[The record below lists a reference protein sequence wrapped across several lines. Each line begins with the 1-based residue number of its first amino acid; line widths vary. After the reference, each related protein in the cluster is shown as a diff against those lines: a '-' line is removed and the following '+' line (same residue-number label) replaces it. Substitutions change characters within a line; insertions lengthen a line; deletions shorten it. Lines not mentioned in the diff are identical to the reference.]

1 VRDDNVSIKIVTDST
16 ADIPPHLAEELD
28 ITVLP
33 VYINIG
39 ENSYLDGV
47 ELTREEF
54 YENLP
59 TYDSHP
65 KTSSPS
71 LGSVVDAYERLA
83 GEGATQILSIHVAL
97 TLSGVQNVAHAAAQS
112 VKSVAVTVFDSQQ
125 LTLGLGF
132 QVLAAARAAAAGRS
146 LGEIVEM
153 LQGMVHRVYSFAVLD
168 TLEYLW
174 RGGRLSRV
182 QASVGNLLRIK
193 PMVLLYQGGLTL
205 EKTRTARGAL
215 VRLHQSVRDLAPLE
229 NLAVV
234 HAGAREKADALWAQF
249 RHFVP
254 GIDTPI
260 TTQVAPAI
268 GVHVGPRAVGL
279 VCVRAAA

>member
-1 VRDDNVSIKIVTDST
+1 VSIKIVTDST

-65 KTSSPS
+65 KTSAPS
-71 LGSVVDAYERLA
+71 LGSVVEAYERLA
-83 GEGATQILSIHVAL
+83 GEGATQIISIHVAL

-112 VKSVAVTVFDSQQ
+112 VKSAAVTVFDSQQ

-132 QVLAAARAAAAGRS
+132 QALAAARAAALGHSR
-146 LGEIVEM
+146 GEILEM

-168 TLEYLW
+168 TLEYLR

-182 QASVGNLLRIK
+182 QAGVGNLLRIK
-193 PMVLLYQGGLTL
+193 PLLLLYEGELTL
-205 EKTRTARGAL
+205 EKTRTTRGAL
-215 VRLHQSVRDLAPLE
+215 ARLQQGVRELALLE

-234 HAGAREKADALWAQF
+234 HAGAREKADELWAQF

-254 GIDTPI
+254 RIDTPI
-260 TTQVAPAI
+260 TTQVTPAI

-279 VCVRAAA
+279 VCVQAAV

>member
-1 VRDDNVSIKIVTDST
+1 MSIRVVTDST
-16 ADIPPHLAEELD
+16 ADIPTHLAEELG

-47 ELTREEF
+47 ELTREAF

-59 TYDSHP
+59 TYDVHP
-65 KTSSPS
+65 KTSAPS
-71 LGSVVDAYERLA
+71 LGSVVEAYERLA

-97 TLSGVQNVAHAAAQS
+97 TLSGVQNVAHAAAQA
-112 VKSVAVTVFDSQQ
+112 VKSVAVTVFDSRQ

-132 QVLAAARAAAAGRS
+132 QALAAAKAAAAGRS
-146 LGEIVEM
+146 MGEIVEM
-153 LQGMVHRVYSFAVLD
+153 LQGMVHRIYAFAALD
-168 TLEYLW
+168 TLEYLR

-193 PMVLLYQGGLTL
+193 PLLRLYAGGLTL
-205 EKTRTARGAL
+205 EKTRTTRGVLA
-215 VRLHQSVRDLAPLE
+215 RLHQTVRDLAPLE

-234 HAGAREKADALWAQF
+234 HAGAREKADELWAQF
-249 RHFVP
+249 RHYVP

-260 TTQVAPAI
+260 MTQVTPAI
-268 GVHVGPRAVGL
+268 GVHVGPGAVGL
-279 VCVRAAA
+279 VCVRAEG

>member
-1 VRDDNVSIKIVTDST
+1 MSIKVVTDST
-16 ADIPPHLAEELD
+16 ADIPLHLAEELD

-59 TYDSHP
+59 TYKPHP
-65 KTSSPS
+65 KTSAPS
-71 LGSVVDAYERLA
+71 LGSVVEAYERLA

-112 VKSVAVTVFDSQQ
+112 VKSAAVTVLDSQQ

-132 QVLAAARAAAAGRS
+132 QAVAAAKAAAAGRS
-146 LGEIVEM
+146 MVEIVEM
-153 LQGMVHRVYSFAVLD
+153 LQGMVHRVYSFATLD
-168 TLEYLW
+168 TLEYLR

-182 QASVGNLLRIK
+182 QAGVGNLLRIK
-193 PMVLLYQGGLTL
+193 PLLLLYRGGLTL
-205 EKTRTARGAL
+205 EKTRTTRGAL
-215 VRLHQSVRDLAPLE
+215 ARLNQTVRELAPLE

-234 HAGAREKADALWAQF
+234 HANAREKADELWAQF
-249 RHFVP
+249 RRFVP
-254 GIDTPI
+254 GIYTPI
-260 TTQVAPAI
+260 MTQVTPAI
-268 GVHVGPRAVGL
+268 GAHVGPGAVGL
-279 VCVRAAA
+279 VCVRAAV

>member
-1 VRDDNVSIKIVTDST
+1 VSIKIVTDST

-59 TYDSHP
+59 AYDSHP
-65 KTSSPS
+65 KTSAPS
-71 LGSVVDAYERLA
+71 LGSVVEAYERLA
-83 GEGATQILSIHVAL
+83 GGGATQILSIHVAL
-97 TLSGVQNVAHAAAQS
+97 TLSGVQNVAHAAAQM
-112 VKSVAVTVFDSQQ
+112 VKSAAVTVFDSQQ

-132 QVLAAARAAAAGRS
+132 QALAAAKAAILGCS
-146 LGEIVEM
+146 MGEIVEM
-153 LQGMVHRVYSFAVLD
+153 LQGMVHRVYSFAALD
-168 TLEYLW
+168 TLEYLR

-182 QASVGNLLRIK
+182 QASVGALLRIK
-193 PMVLLYQGGLTL
+193 PLLFLHEGGLTL
-205 EKTRTARGAL
+205 EKTRTTRGAL
-215 VRLHQSVRDLAPLE
+215 ARLQQCVCELGSLE

-234 HAGAREKADALWAQF
+234 HAGAREKADELWS
-249 RHFVP
+249 RVRRFVP

-260 TTQVAPAI
+260 VTQVTPAI
-268 GVHVGPRAVGL
+268 GVHVGPGAVGL
-279 VCVRAAA
+279 VCVQAAV

>member
-1 VRDDNVSIKIVTDST
+1 MSVRIVTDST

-59 TYDSHP
+59 TYDPHP
-65 KTSSPS
+65 KTSAPS
-71 LGSVVDAYERLA
+71 LGSVVEAYERLA
-83 GEGATQILSIHVAL
+83 SEGATQILSIHVAL

-112 VKSVAVTVFDSQQ
+112 VRSVAVTVFDSQQ

-132 QVLAAARAAAAGRS
+132 QALAAARAAAVGRS
-146 LGEIVEM
+146 VGEIVGM
-153 LQGMVHRVYSFAVLD
+153 LQDMVHRVYSFAALN
-168 TLEYLW
+168 TLEYLR

-193 PMVLLYQGGLTL
+193 PLLLLYEGGLTL
-205 EKTRTARGAL
+205 EKTRTTREGLA
-215 VRLHQSVRDLAPLE
+215 RLHQTVRGLSPLE

-234 HAGAREKADALWAQF
+234 HANAHEKADELWARF
-249 RHFVP
+249 RRFVP

-260 TTQVAPAI
+260 MTQVTPAI
-268 GVHVGPRAVGL
+268 GAHVGPGAVGL
-279 VCVRAAA
+279 VCVQAPV

>member
-1 VRDDNVSIKIVTDST
+1 MSIKVVTDST
-16 ADIPPHLAEELD
+16 ADIPARLVEELG

-39 ENSYLDGV
+39 KDSYLDGV

-59 TYDSHP
+59 TYDTHP

-71 LGSVVDAYERLA
+71 LGSVVEAYERLA

-97 TLSGVQNVAHAAAQS
+97 TLSGVQNVAHAAAQA
-112 VKSVAVTVFDSQQ
+112 VKSAAVTVFDSQQ

-132 QVLAAARAAAAGRS
+132 QVLAAAKAAALGRS
-146 LGEIVEM
+146 MGEIVEM
-153 LQGMVHRVYSFAVLD
+153 LQGMVHRVYTFAALD
-168 TLEYLW
+168 TLEYLR

-182 QASVGNLLRIK
+182 QASVGTLLRIK
-193 PMVLLYQGGLTL
+193 PVVLLYQGGLTL
-205 EKTRTARGAL
+205 EKTRTTRGVLARLQQG
-215 VRLHQSVRDLAPLE
+215 VRELGPLE

-234 HAGAREKADALWAQF
+234 HAGARERADELWAQF
-249 RHFVP
+249 RRFVP

-260 TTQVAPAI
+260 TTQVTPAI
-268 GVHVGPRAVGL
+268 GVHVGPRAVGM
-279 VCVRAAA
+279 VCVQAAV